1 MPYCVRLLWGGNLWA
16 DVKLS
21 GETNGTLTITVTE
34 STSNEDANSLESYM
48 SGNSFKEIV
57 FTGDGKVTN
66 EFVAKL
72 NNNVSNVTVLNMGG
86 VTIEDLSSSSIPTGL
101 DFSKL
106 TELTVPKTKVA
117 DEKMTFPKAVFNESE
132 SSHIY
137 EWNGQDAGITK
148 LIFPEGYTEIADEVF
163 PNSYGFKW
171 IQALG
176 LPSTLKTIGKKA
188 FVNKANLT
196 EVTFPANL
204 DKIDDAAFAN
214 TPLKKLK
221 FNNKLRF
228 IGNSAFSYTSEITEE
243 TLIIPASVKYIGPW
257 AFNFRQYQDVYF
269 QGTKAPIMPFG
280 KSVVADN
287 SNSEGKTAFSANTL
301 MGNNGFNTN
310 GGKSNHDN
318 ANEGWANRDNYYNNS
333 YYFCVLHY
341 PKTLTNNDD
350 IDTYVDVTRKYIT
363 KTEGTF
369 NYADTYTVGQESTA
383 LANVGQYG
391 ASKNVA
397 YGYKDTYLGEQYI
410 WPSQTQW
417 MRAYVTAANGLRWD
431 GTTKYRPTLSDEDKN
446 IYAEAGY
453 AIGTG
458 EGQYT
463 EDELSKMAHMGTR
476 MFVLAN
482 ADGHGEKYDPSIK
495 KDGTWWTLCVPFNM
509 TKKQVL
515 DAFGDKTQ
523 LYLFTSVTREIDV
536 NNRNHILIRFATDPL
551 AHNTAYT
558 NGDNAGKKAKF
569 ETSENATQESGHIA
583 GEWDYSYIDSE
594 SNTNVGDDDI
604 VIWAHESYMIK
615 PMNGESSDQEA
626 TSIVINNYEPVP
638 GNPQPSVVRAK
649 TIKKT
654 QDNTDYENC
663 YRFIGNYISDE
674 KMPQYCYFYGTT
686 QSDKNEKFRFLT
698 GTNSTWKPNKSL
710 IEAHA
715 HDGGAEDYKNF
726 FGGNTSNTT
735 NEAKVMQTT
744 LFGFDEDDNTTGID
758 DVKIVIG
765 SDTLAPIFS
774 LDGKLV
780 SASGDTTGLAKG
792 IYVKAGKKFVVK

>member
-1 MPYCVRLLWGGNLWA
+1 MWA
-16 DVKLS
+16 NVTFSD
-21 GETNGTLTITVTE
+21 GTLTIDVTNTP
-34 STSNEDANSLESYM
+34 SDDDATSLNDILSNSS
-48 SGNSFKEIV
+48 NVITKVI

-66 EFVAKL
+66 DFVGKL
-72 NNNVSNVTVLNMGG
+72 NNHVSSVTVLNMGG
-86 VTIEDLSSSSIPTGL
+86 VTIDDLSSSSIPTGL
-101 DFSKL
+101 DFTKL
-106 TELTVPKTKVA
+106 TELTVPKTKVV
-117 DEKMTFPKAVFNESE
+117 DEKMTFPKEVFNGTSA
-132 SSHIY
+132 IY
-137 EWNGQDAGITK
+137 EWAINDNNAITT
-148 LIFPEGYTEIADEVF
+148 LIFPEGYTDIADEVF
-163 PNSYGFKW
+163 PDSYGFKW

-188 FVNKANLT
+188 FMSKPNLT

-204 DKIDDAAFAN
+204 DKIDDAAFAS

-228 IGNSAFSYTSEITEE
+228 IGNSAFSSLDETNEE

-257 AFNFRQYQDVYF
+257 AFKSRQYQDVYF
-269 QGTKAPIMPFG
+269 QGTKAPIMPCG
-280 KSVVADN
+280 KSAIDTNNSTVA
-287 SNSEGKTAFSANTL
+287 TAFSENIL
-301 MGNNGFNTN
+301 MGNNGFIEN
-310 GGKSNHDN
+310 GGQSNHDN
-318 ANEGWANRDNYYNNS
+318 ANEGWANRDNYYNNGC
-333 YYFCVLHY
+333 YFCVLHY
-341 PKTLTNNDD
+341 PNTLTNNDD
-350 IDTYVDVTRKYIT
+350 IDTYVDTTRKYIT
-363 KTEGTF
+363 KTDDTF
-369 NYADTYTVGQESTA
+369 QAGKTYNIGQETTDLTFGVYS
-383 LANVGQYG
+383 
-391 ASKNVA
+391 ASKDVK

-410 WPSQTQW
+410 WPSQDQW
-417 MRAYVTAANGLRWD
+417 RRAYVTAANGVRWD
-431 GTTKYRPTLSDEDKN
+431 GTTAYLPTLSEDDKN

-453 AIGTG
+453 EIGTSD
-458 EGQYT
+458 GQYT
-463 EDELSKMAHMGTR
+463 ENELSKMAHMGTR

-482 ADGHGEKYDPSIK
+482 ADGQSGDDYTPGIK

-515 DAFGDKTQ
+515 ESFGDKTQ

-551 AHNTAYT
+551 THKTAYT
-558 NGDNAGKKAKF
+558 SGDNAGKKAKF
-569 ETSENATQESGHIA
+569 TSSENATQESGHIA
-583 GEWDYSYIDSE
+583 GEWDYSYIDSDDN
-594 SNTNVGDDDI
+594 STVGDDDI

-615 PMNGESSDQEA
+615 PMNGESSDQDA

-649 TIKKT
+649 TIKNT
-654 QDNTDYENC
+654 QDDADYENC
-663 YRFIGNYISDE
+663 YRFIGNYISGE

-686 QSDKNEKFRFLT
+686 QTDKTEKFRFLT

-715 HDGGAEDYKNF
+715 HDGGAEDYENF
-726 FGGNTSNTT
+726 FGGKTSNTT

-744 LFGFDEDDNTTGID
+744 LFGFDEEDDSTTGID
-758 DVKIVIG
+758 NVKIVIG
-765 SDTLAPIFS
+765 SDTLTPIFS